1 MKRLLLRLACFLPL
15 VYFLSCPAHPLSA
28 EDNAIVRVR
37 KGDTVS
43 YLSFKIYGKYNA
55 QIAEILRRENPKV
68 KDLNLIYAGQQLNF
82 PSPKSLGDKLGREA
96 APEPRGEKSS
106 KTTPAVQEAPPKPSP
121 LSETAVRAGKAV
133 ITYVDGQAQVKRAEE
148 ARWEPAKPNQIL
160 SVNDQVKVLSQ
171 SRVEVILDNQ
181 SVLRLSENS
190 LLTLLKM
197 EEDRSARKESTRTE
211 LSLGRLWVRAAK
223 LITPGS
229 RNDVKTP
236 TVIAGVQGTTYQVQI
251 LGNRSTKIQVFD
263 GAVNVYNPFPT
274 VASGGEKP
282 AQVAKPREVAGPQ
295 EIQGPT
301 TVSREQW
308 TEIVLH
314 QYQQI
319 TVTGQEVPRPTSFDP
334 QKERQDEW
342 VKWNQERDADF
353 KPPARSE

>member
-1 MKRLLLRLACFLPL
+1 MKRLLLRFACFVPL
-15 VYFLSCPAHPLSA
+15 IYFLSCPANSFSA
-28 EDNAIVRVR
+28 EDHAIIRVR

-43 YLSFKIYGKYNA
+43 YLSFKVYGKYNA
-55 QIAEILRRENPKV
+55 QIAEMLRRENPKV

-82 PSPKSLGDKLGREA
+82 PSPKSMGERLGRES
-96 APEPRGEKSS
+96 APATKGEKSA
-106 KTTPAVQEAPPKPSP
+106 KTTPAVQESPKPSS

-148 ARWEPAKPNQIL
+148 ARWGPAKPNQIL

-190 LLTLLKM
+190 MLTLLKM
-197 EEDRSARKESTRTE
+197 EEDRSVRKESTRTE

-223 LITPGS
+223 LITPAS

-236 TVIAGVQGTTYQVQI
+236 TVIAGVQGTTYQIQV

-263 GAVNVYNPFPT
+263 GAVNVYNPFPRAAT
-274 VASGGEKP
+274 GGDKP
-282 AQVAKPREVAGPQ
+282 AQVEKPREVAGPQ
-295 EIQGPT
+295 EVQGPT
-301 TVSREQW
+301 TVSREEW
-308 TEIVLH
+308 TQIVLH

-353 KPPARSE
+353 RPPARSE